1 MSLLTFFWVLFWI
14 MLAGLAVAAGFS
26 VHTRRREALASR
38 SPVLDDEAVRRIL
51 ETGELSVDEDEPLDL
66 TEIEQEEERFWS
78 ESWDEPEEW

>member
-26 VHTRRREALASR
+26 VHARRRDALV
-38 SPVLDDEAVRRIL
+38 SPPPALDDDAVRRIL

-66 TEIEQEEERFWS
+66 AEIEEEEERFWS
-78 ESWDEPEEW
+78 ESWDEPDEW